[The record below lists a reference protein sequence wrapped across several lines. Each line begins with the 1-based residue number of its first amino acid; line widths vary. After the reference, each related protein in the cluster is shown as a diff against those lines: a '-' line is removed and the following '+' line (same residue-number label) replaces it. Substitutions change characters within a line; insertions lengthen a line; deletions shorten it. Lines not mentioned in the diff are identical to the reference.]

1 MNLGLKTGLLGTAAA
16 LAIAVTSVP
25 AYAQDDLSALRQ
37 QLETMKERLAK
48 LEADKADKRR
58 VAAAAAVEAG
68 DKPRSWKLPG
78 TNTSMNIGGFV
89 KMSMLWDFSQSGQS
103 AAVATT
109 SEGIGA
115 GFYNPVGS
123 AADNINNGGNFQ
135 FTARRS
141 RFWIQTWTPTDWG
154 ELRTYIEADFAGS
167 GAAAGSSTNLLRLR
181 QAFGTLGPVLI
192 GKTQT
197 LFGGFIGLPELL
209 HDGAPYA
216 PGALRIEQ
224 IRYSHNFGGGF
235 VFNVALESGPGTS
248 DAGVATGHDVIGVTP
263 AGGAFTSAT
272 AGPQRWPDVTAS
284 LQWNFPN
291 GALYAAGVIGQR
303 DVDNGG
309 LTVLQQDD
317 TAIVWGASL
326 GGRYDFGRVEIG
338 AQGAIG
344 SGIGNKYFDG
354 GATGFVDSVVV
365 ASATTQGADLRPVLG
380 YFVQG
385 YVQVKLTDT
394 IRATGVYGWGMHEV
408 LSEVPGPVAA
418 AKATLTNRVQGYWA
432 AFGNLLWNPVPQ
444 VTLGVEYGFQ
454 HSSRYNAPDVQAHRL
469 QFAAIYRF

>member
-48 LEADKADKRR
+48 LEADKADQRR

-89 KMSMLWDFSQSGQS
+89 KMSMIWDFSQSGQGSSS
-103 AAVATT
+103 AT
-109 SEGIGA
+109 SEGIGT
-115 GFYNPVGS
+115 GFYPTVGS
-123 AADNINNGGNFQ
+123 AADNIHNGGSFQ

-141 RFWIQTWTPTDWG
+141 RIWFQTWTPTDWG
-154 ELRTYIEADFAGS
+154 ELRTYIEADFAGA

-216 PGALRIEQ
+216 PVALRIEQ
-224 IRYSHNFGGGF
+224 IRYSHNFGGGL
-235 VFNVALESGPGTS
+235 VLNVALESGPGTS
-248 DAGVATGHDVIGVTP
+248 DAGVTGSSHDVVGISTASAAV
-263 AGGAFTSAT
+263 AGPFP
-272 AGPQRWPDVTAS
+272 GPQRWPDIVAS

-291 GALYAAGVIGQR
+291 GALYGSGMIGQR
-303 DVDNGG
+303 NVDPGTGG
-309 LTVLQQDD
+309 RAD
-317 TAIVWGASL
+317 TAIVWGATL
-326 GGRYDFGRVEIG
+326 GARYEMGRVEIG
-338 AQGAIG
+338 GQGAIG
-344 SGIGNKYFDG
+344 SGIGNKYLDG
-354 GATGFVDSVVV
+354 GATAFVDSVLVLN
-365 ASATTQGADLRPVLG
+365 AAANTSDLRPVLG
-380 YFVQG
+380 YMVQG

-408 LSEVPGPVAA
+408 ISEGVGTKGAIKTALSPTGALP
-418 AKATLTNRVQGYWA
+418 QGYWA
-432 AFGNLLWNPVPQ
+432 AFGNILWNPVPQ
-444 VTLGVEYGFQ
+444 VTLGAEYSFQ
-454 HSSRYNAPDVQAHRL
+454 HSSRYNGPDVQGHRL